1 MGIKFKFF
9 EAGHGD
15 SILVSTD
22 EGTHILIDGGEEGTY
37 DEIEEYMDENEINI
51 LDLVVL
57 THIDRDHID
66 GIIEMME
73 EKDNWDKIK
82 EIWFNDSTIKIAI
95 KNGEV
100 GYGDGNALEDLIA
113 ESSIIHKKNISFHQ
127 DCERSTR
134 EYHIGSD
141 IKLTLLSP
149 NFEDLKIQVK
159 KWKTYNGEIAGESC
173 IDRRNIDEVVES
185 FKNKN
190 MNKIKTKK
198 LAKATSMSLANK
210 TSIAF
215 ILEYEGKEFLF
226 LGDADIKVITKSL
239 IDLGYSEKPLKIEF
253 VKLAHHGSKK
263 NINEEFLNLINTNKF
278 IILTDCSSFAH
289 PDKETLGLIVKHD
302 LNRTKKIDFIFNYYE
317 LIAKKLSESELVN
330 HNFRAYTC
338 EDNILEVL

>member
-1 MGIKFKFF
+1 MGIRFKFF

-22 EGTHILIDGGEEGTY
+22 NGTHILIDGGEEGTY
-37 DEIEEYMDENEINI
+37 AEIEEYMDDNEIEI

-73 EKDNWDKIK
+73 ERHNWAKIK
-82 EIWFNDSTIKIAI
+82 EIWFNDSTIKIAV
-95 KNGEV
+95 KNEEI

-113 ESSIIHKKNISFHQ
+113 ESSIIHKKNISFHKN
-127 DCERSTR
+127 CERKAR
-134 EYHIGSD
+134 EYQIGSD

-149 NFEDLKIQVK
+149 KFQDLKTQVK
-159 KWKTYNGEIAGESC
+159 KWKTYNGEIAGKSC
-173 IDRRNIDEVVES
+173 IDRRNIDDVVES
-185 FKNKN
+185 FKNEN
-190 MNKIKTKK
+190 LNKSKTEK

-215 ILEYEGKEFLF
+215 ILEYDKKEFLF
-226 LGDADIKVITKSL
+226 LGDADIKVINSSL
-239 IDLGYSEKPLKIEF
+239 IDLGYSEKSLKIEF

-263 NINEEFLNLINTNKF
+263 NINEEFLNLIDTDKF

-289 PDKETLGLIVKHD
+289 PDKETLGLIVTHD
-302 LNRTKKIDFIFNYYE
+302 KERTKKVDLIFNYYE
-317 LIAKKLSESELVN
+317 LIAKKLSKCELVEY
-330 HNFRAYTC
+330 NFRAYAC
-338 EDNILEVL
+338 EDNILEVV

>member
-37 DEIEEYMDENEINI
+37 AEIEEYMYENEIDK

-57 THIDRDHID
+57 THIDGDHIN

-73 EKDNWDKIK
+73 EKDNWNKIK

-95 KNGEV
+95 KNGEI

-113 ESSIIHKKNISFHQ
+113 ESSIIHKKNISFHKN
-127 DCERSTR
+127 CEKNER
-134 EYHIGSD
+134 EYNIGSD

-149 NFEDLKIQVK
+149 KFEDLGTQVNE
-159 KWKTYNGEIAGESC
+159 WKTYNGEIAGKSC
-173 IDRRNIDEVVES
+173 IDRRNIEEIVEL
-185 FKNKN
+185 FKNEN
-190 MNKIKTKK
+190 MNKAKTKK

-215 ILEYEGKEFLF
+215 ILEYDGKEFLF
-226 LGDADIKVITKSL
+226 LGDADIKVINKSL
-239 IDLGYSEKPLKIEF
+239 IDLGYFEKPLKIEF

-263 NINEEFLNLINTNKF
+263 NINEAFLNLIDTEKF

-289 PDKETLGLIVKHD
+289 PDKETLGLIVTHD
-302 LNRTKKIDFIFNYYE
+302 KERTKKIDLIFNYYE
-317 LIAKKLSESELVN
+317 LISKKLSKSELVEY
-330 HNFRAYTC
+330 NFRAYAC